1 MQEAIDKYYVYRFVN
16 KDDVIVYVGS
26 STNMTKR
33 FLNHMQL
40 QDDIDRIEFIECES
54 EAEMAWKEVYYIN
67 FIINQRDIFQ
77 HVPITSRKPV
87 MPDSKGVPGDYA
99 LIYFIIH

>member
-67 FIINQRDIFQ
+67 LFYNSLSKNKNNIFFGGGKLK
-77 HVPITSRKPV
+77 VRTNGKS
-87 MPDSKGVPGDYA
+87 SNL
-99 LIYFIIH
+99 LI

>member
-67 FIINQRDIFQ
+67 LFYKSTRHFPAYS
-77 HVPITSRKPV
+77 HYFPKAGEARFHGRSRRLCV
-87 MPDSKGVPGDYA
+87 D
-99 LIYFIIH
+99 F

>member
-33 FLNHMQL
+33 FFNHMQL
-40 QDDIDRIEFIECES
+40 QDDID
-54 EAEMAWKEVYYIN
+54 
-67 FIINQRDIFQ
+67 IIKKR
-77 HVPITSRKPV
+77 
-87 MPDSKGVPGDYA
+87 M
-99 LIYFIIH
+99 

>member
-33 FLNHMQL
+33 FL
-40 QDDIDRIEFIECES
+40 
-54 EAEMAWKEVYYIN
+54 
-67 FIINQRDIFQ
+67 IICSFRM
-77 HVPITSRKPV
+77 T
-87 MPDSKGVPGDYA
+87 
-99 LIYFIIH
+99 